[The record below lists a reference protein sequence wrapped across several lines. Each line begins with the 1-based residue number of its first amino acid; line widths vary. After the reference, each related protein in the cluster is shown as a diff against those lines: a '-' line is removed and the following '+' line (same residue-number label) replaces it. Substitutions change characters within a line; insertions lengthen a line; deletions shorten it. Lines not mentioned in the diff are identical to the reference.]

1 MMRIPRQE
9 PEKARIEVIPMIDIV
24 FFLLVFFMISTLSM
38 TVNRSLPV
46 NLPKA
51 ASSQQERGETANL
64 TVTKDGMMFLNK
76 EPVILQDMV
85 PRLKAE
91 LAKAPN
97 LLVIVTADDQTSHG
111 AIVDAI
117 DEMRQAG
124 VSRLA
129 IAVNS
134 EGRTQP

>member
-1 MMRIPRQE
+1 MRIPRQE
-9 PEKARIEVIPMIDIV
+9 SEKARIEVIPMIDIV

-51 ASSQQERGETANL
+51 ASAQQELGETANL

-129 IAVNS
+129 IAVNP
-134 EGRTQP
+134 EGKTQP

>member
-1 MMRIPRQE
+1 MKIPRRE

-51 ASSQQERGETANL
+51 ASPQQELGETANL
-64 TVTKDGMMFLNK
+64 TVTKDGALFLNK
-76 EPVILQDMV
+76 EPVTLQGMA
-85 PRLKAE
+85 PKLKAE
-91 LAKAPN
+91 LVKAPE
-97 LLVIVTADDQTSHG
+97 LFVIISADNQTSHG
-111 AIVDAI
+111 AIVDVI
-117 DEMRQAG
+117 DEMRLAG

-129 IAVNS
+129 IAVNP
-134 EGRTQP
+134 ERRIQP

>member
-1 MMRIPRQE
+1 MRIPRRE

-51 ASSQQERGETANL
+51 ASTQQELGKTANL
-64 TVTKDGMMFLNK
+64 TVTKDGALFLNK
-76 EPVILQDMV
+76 EPVTLQEMA
-85 PRLKAE
+85 PKLKAE
-91 LAKAPN
+91 LAKVPE
-97 LLVIVTADDQTSHG
+97 LFVVISADDHTSHG
-111 AIVDAI
+111 TIVDVI
-117 DEMRQAG
+117 DEMRLAG

-129 IAVNS
+129 IAVNPERS
-134 EGRTQP
+134 TQP